1 MPQNPPTK
9 SIVKKRPRD
18 PVQTKALIL
27 AAAMDEFARLGLGG
41 ARIDGI
47 AAKAGVNKRLI
58 YGYFNSKD
66 DLFQTVLEDI
76 YTDVRTAEAALRLDE
91 LEPVDAI
98 CALMRFTWN
107 YYLKRP
113 EFMSLVNSENLHK
126 AVHVKR
132 SSRFALLHV
141 DFVDRIK
148 RILDRGV
155 AAGVFRTGV
164 DPGHLYITMA
174 SVGYYYLNNRYT
186 LEVIY
191 GQNFVS
197 ADALE
202 ARFAFNVDTILRLLK
217 L

>member
-1 MPQNPPTK
+1 M
-9 SIVKKRPRD
+9 KKRPRD

-27 AAAMDEFARLGLGG
+27 AAAMDEFARLELGG

-66 DLFQTVLEDI
+66 DLFQAVLEDI
-76 YTDVRTAEAALRLDE
+76 YADVRTAEAALGLDE
-91 LEPVDAI
+91 LDPVEAI

-141 DFVDRIK
+141 NFVDRIK

-155 AAGVFRTGV
+155 AAGVFRAGV
-164 DPGHLYITMA
+164 DPRHLYITIT
-174 SVGYYYLNNRYT
+174 SVGYHYLNNRYT

-202 ARFAFNVDTILRLLK
+202 ARFAFNVDIILRLLK
-217 L
+217 P